1 MPTSQQLIRAVMLLA
16 SLGFGAC
23 GPLCLGSETQQR
35 RYDTS
40 QTCAGAVEA
49 PAALGLS
56 TTPSA
61 SCYAGLLPTC
71 GGVSAGCLQDPS
83 TCPMACLPIE
93 VVKPTSTTTGV
104 AVVINVNAPFVGE
117 RTFAAN
123 DPGLTI
129 QALFVGVFRTVAN
142 PGEPLTVT
150 GGSVK
155 VRMVPNDIAATVS
168 LDLVT
173 AAGQP
178 IALKNIAFHASGQ
191 FVDYCQTD

>member
-1 MPTSQQLIRAVMLLA
+1 MTTSRHPFRAVTLLA
-16 SLGFGAC
+16 CLGFGAC
-23 GPLCLGSETQQR
+23 GPLCFGAQSKQQM
-35 RYDTS
+35 YVTS

-56 TTPSA
+56 ATPSA

-71 GGVSAGCLQDPS
+71 AGVGDGCLQDPS
-83 TCPMACLPIE
+83 NCAMLCLPIE
-93 VVKPTSTTTGV
+93 VVKLGSPTNGV
-104 AVVINVNAPFVGE
+104 AVVINVKTPFAGE

-129 QALFVGVFRTVAN
+129 QALSVGFRQTVAN
-142 PGEPLTVT
+142 PGDPLTVT

-155 VRMVPNDIAATVS
+155 VGVVPNDITATVS

-173 AAGQP
+173 AAGDP
-178 IALKNIAFHASGQ
+178 IALKNIAFHASGH
-191 FVDYCQTD
+191 FVDYCQSD

>member
-1 MPTSQQLIRAVMLLA
+1 MNTSQQLIRAVTLLA
-16 SLGFGAC
+16 SLGFSAC
-23 GPLCLGSETQQR
+23 GPLCLGAETKQQK
-35 RYDTS
+35 YETS

-61 SCYAGLLPTC
+61 SCYAGLLQTC
-71 GGVSAGCLQDPS
+71 VGISPGCLLTPS
-83 TCPMACLPIE
+83 TCPIACLPIE
-93 VVKPTSTTTGV
+93 VVKPNSSTGV
-104 AVVINVNAPFVGE
+104 AVAINLNPPFVGE
-117 RTFAAN
+117 RMFAAN

-129 QALFVGVFRTVAN
+129 QAIFVGVFQTVAN

-150 GGSVK
+150 SGSVR
-155 VRMVPNDIAATVS
+155 VRMVPNDVTATVS

-173 AAGQP
+173 AAGAP

-191 FVDYCQTD
+191 SVDYCQTN